1 MHSLDARRTCGLPAP
16 GIARHG
22 KPKGRRR
29 PRLPADG
36 SGNLFLRRANLLA
49 SLSIRSLLRQPR
61 GIAAPD
67 EAGDALTES
76 PERMPGPR
84 RHCVP
89 GMRILARRAT
99 SCAIRGNRSTCQVPT
114 DTHRSTQTSV
124 QEGGPYG
131 TLPEASLTQRLP
143 AHLVSRADGARDRP
157 KMVDDLINVAEILVA
172 RRPGMAHDGG
182 HCGRKNPAGKGLV
195 RRIVDDACHH
205 SPASL
210 SYDFRGKSAA
220 RALVP
225 GPLAGISSNRGP
237 GTHAHSPEG
246 FPSSSLETCACTRYV
261 IRWSHLGYL
270 SCGIYVTYYLS
281 TCLATP
287 ASNVPRFPGGTGG
300 Q

>member
-1 MHSLDARRTCGLPAP
+1 MPLRAGHA
-16 GIARHG
+16 
-22 KPKGRRR
+22 R
-29 PRLPADG
+29 PRPARDLVRNP
-36 SGNLFLRRANLLA
+36 GN
-49 SLSIRSLLRQPR
+49 
-61 GIAAPD
+61 G
-67 EAGDALTES
+67 
-76 PERMPGPR
+76 
-84 RHCVP
+84 
-89 GMRILARRAT
+89 
-99 SCAIRGNRSTCQVPT
+99 STCQVPT
-114 DTHRSTQTSV
+114 DIHRSTQTSV
-124 QEGGPYG
+124 QGGGPYG
-131 TLPEASLTQRLP
+131 TLPEALLTQRLP

-157 KMVDDLINVAEILVA
+157 KMVDDLINVAEMLAACRPGIGA
-172 RRPGMAHDGG
+172 RR
-182 HCGRKNPAGKGLV
+182 RSLWQENPAGKGLV

-270 SCGIYVTYYLS
+270 SCGIYITYYLS